1 MLAATETTKDSI
13 LSIIITPFQK
23 RQVLGSERII
33 AQNLRSEQYFRRCV
47 CVFLVQFWCGG
58 FAWYGGSFFVLWKGI
73 YIFALRPG
81 VLYFLHAAAWRRKY
95 SNPYAEFES
104 DGFCRRGIDTI
115 ILNFKVAVSAG
126 SGFMLLF
133 CVRVY
138 CIFSTLPLDVE
149 NTVTRTQSL
158 KVMTFCVL
166 ERNREKRTKRAKRVK
181 K

>member
-23 RQVLGSERII
+23 KAGFGQRKDYSTKLT
-33 AQNLRSEQYFRRCV
+33 FRT
-47 CVFLVQFWCGG
+47 VFQKMCLCFFGAFRCGG

-73 YIFALRPG
+73 YIFVLRPD
-81 VLYFLHAAAWRRKY
+81 VLYFLHAAAWHRKY

-104 DGFCRRGIDTI
+104 GGFSKRGFGAF
-115 ILNFKVAVSAG
+115 ILSLKVAVSAG
-126 SGFMLLF
+126 SVFMLLL

-149 NTVTRTQSL
+149 NTVTCTQSL
-158 KVMTFCVL
+158 KVTVYI
-166 ERNREKRTKRAKRVK
+166 REGLMLLFWVWKWRFL
-181 K
+181 